1 MKKIRILLY
10 SLLCLTI
17 LGIIVGSFCDLN
29 ISKAI
34 ADKNNT
40 FALLI
45 SVLIPTIA
53 FSGLAIVGGASF
65 AFAIRGDYKKSLK
78 VFFYIVAIGIVI
90 ISEYFSGREY
100 FGKNGFYNKAPQIVG
115 YLIPII
121 PILLMTYLGFYL
133 FKNNE
138 NKNAWI
144 ILLIALFAIL
154 IPYVFLIEGIK
165 LFVHR
170 PRFRIVNEGFVPFKA
185 WWENFKDYKEV
196 ISLYNVTKEDF
207 KSFPSGH
214 TAEATMLLIF
224 SIFIP
229 MANTYLK
236 KYQTPAI
243 IFSICMILIMALG
256 RILAAA
262 HYLSDVSAGAFT
274 LILFAIIAYEII
286 IHNKK
291 LNETL

>member
-1 MKKIRILLY
+1 MKKMRILLY
-10 SLLCLTI
+10 SILGFTI
-17 LGIIVGSFCDLN
+17 LGIIIGSFCDLN

-34 ADKNNT
+34 ADKNNS

-45 SVLIPTIA
+45 SVVVPTIA
-53 FSGLAIVGGASF
+53 FSGLTLVGGAF
-65 AFAIRGDYKKSLK
+65 LAFAIRGDYKKYLK
-78 VFFYIVAIGIVI
+78 IFFWIIGIGLFI

-100 FGKNGFYNKAPQIVG
+100 FGKNGFYNKAPQIIG

-121 PILLMTYLGFYL
+121 PLALTTYLGFYL

-144 ILLIALFAIL
+144 ILVIALFAIL
-154 IPYVFLIEGIK
+154 IPYVFLIEGTK
-165 LFVHR
+165 LIIHR
-170 PRFRIVNEGFVPFKA
+170 PRFRIVNEGIVPYKA
-185 WWENFKDYKEV
+185 WWENYKDYKE
-196 ISLYNVTKEDF
+196 IILLYNVTKEDF

-214 TAEATMLLIF
+214 TAEATMLLII
-224 SIFIP
+224 SVFIP

-243 IFSICMILIMALG
+243 IFSVSMMVIMALG

-262 HYLSDVSAGAFT
+262 HYLSDVSTGAF
-274 LILFAIIAYEII
+274 LLVLFAIIGYEII
-286 IHNKK
+286 VHNKK
-291 LNETL
+291 INETL

>member
-53 FSGLAIVGGASF
+53 FSGLAIVGGAFF

-144 ILLIALFAIL
+144 ILLIALLAIL

-262 HYLSDVSAGAFT
+262 HYLSDVSAGAFM

>member
-1 MKKIRILLY
+1 M
-10 SLLCLTI
+10 
-17 LGIIVGSFCDLN
+17 D
-29 ISKAI
+29 
-34 ADKNNT
+34 
-40 FALLI
+40 
-45 SVLIPTIA
+45 
-53 FSGLAIVGGASF
+53 
-65 AFAIRGDYKKSLK
+65 
-78 VFFYIVAIGIVI
+78 
-90 ISEYFSGREY
+90 
-100 FGKNGFYNKAPQIVG
+100 
-115 YLIPII
+115 
-121 PILLMTYLGFYL
+121 
-133 FKNNE
+133 
-138 NKNAWI
+138 
-144 ILLIALFAIL
+144 IALFAIL

-185 WWENFKDYKEV
+185 WWENFKDYKEA

>member
-53 FSGLAIVGGASF
+53 FSGLAIVGGAFF

-144 ILLIALFAIL
+144 ILFIALVAIL

-185 WWENFKDYKEV
+185 WWENFMDYKEA

-243 IFSICMILIMALG
+243 IFSICMILLMALG

-262 HYLSDVSAGAFT
+262 HYLSDVSAGAFM

>member
-53 FSGLAIVGGASF
+53 FSGLAIVGGAFF

-185 WWENFKDYKEV
+185 WWENFKDYKEA